1 MKINSCTKIIGSK
14 IVLIPYREHH
24 VPKYHLWMQ
33 DKELLDLTAS
43 ERLSLEEEYA
53 MQKSWFEEEDKCTFI
68 VLDKN
73 IFDDSDDEIDSMIGD
88 VNLFFNVEE
97 EPKTAEIEIM
107 IADPVHRCK
116 GKGREAL
123 LLMMRYGVDVLNV
136 DKFIAKIKAN
146 NERSLKL
153 FESIGFVQIGK
164 SEIFQ
169 EIETVCNV
177 TETWKMK
184 LMTEAKS
191 FQIKSY
197 E

>member
-73 IFDDSDDEIDSMIGD
+73 IFDDSDDEI
-88 VNLFFNVEE
+88 
-97 EPKTAEIEIM
+97 
-107 IADPVHRCK
+107 DPVHRCK